1 MCPKDRSS
9 IPDMAANS
17 ANKFPLSGSGP
28 SAQPFRFFGI
38 DPGATAREIE
48 AALKRAQQKGLAPET
63 TLAEVH
69 ASLLDPIRRLRCE
82 LAYPL
87 GSTPD
92 HVDLFYVE
100 LPAGS
105 SDEEILRT
113 SEQFAPLPMAN
124 FIARYAARRR
134 ASSELL
140 LALIDAHT
148 CIDASEIQQ
157 SLQLLRRR
165 ASWPPPPVANVKD
178 GLDDLLRAHCVAVID
193 AYDPLESAAEPL
205 AETTREILA
214 TCDQPLIQA
223 LGVLLAAYRRAVE
236 EMRSRAEQQVD
247 QACQIMDQ
255 RPNDAISIE
264 GLAAAL
270 NRWASLCQPLLQLD
284 VHQGFNEPE
293 MSAVPDRVFGL
304 LGALINQRQYLA
316 VLRVLDPALDA
327 FKSIPDTTA
336 RLAKI
341 GEIVRK
347 MQRATPNDDGP
358 NQQLTAPAASRGFR
372 HLKMAGAATAAL
384 LVVLGLLGAY
394 WTFGPG
400 TASSVASASNPPQ
413 TNAEP
418 ELLPPAGNGQ
428 RFPREYVRYCHF
440 QEERLRVVKQ
450 RVRAPEDVRAYNAL
464 ATDYNS
470 RCANFFYQ
478 DEDLRLVK
486 EEVIAKRKLLEAD
499 AERILSTWPW
509 RNGAAGAPAS
519 ASK

>member
-9 IPDMAANS
+9 NPDMATDS
-17 ANKFPLSGSGP
+17 ANQSPLSASGP
-28 SAQPFRFFGI
+28 STHPFRFLRI
-38 DPGATAREIE
+38 DPGATSWEIE
-48 AALKRAQQKGLAPET
+48 AALTLARQRGLAPET
-63 TLAEVH
+63 TLAEAH
-69 ASLLDPIRRLRCE
+69 ASLLDPVRRLPCE
-82 LAYPL
+82 LAYPF
-87 GSTPD
+87 GSTPE
-92 HVDLFYVE
+92 HVDLFYAE
-100 LPAGS
+100 LPAS
-105 SDEEILRT
+105 ASDEEISQT

-124 FIARYAARRR
+124 FIARYAARRG
-134 ASSELL
+134 ASGELL

-148 CIDASEIQQ
+148 CIDAAEIQQ

-165 ASWPPPPVANVKD
+165 ASWPPLPVASVEQ
-178 GLDDLLRAHCVAVID
+178 GLDDLLHAHCVAVID
-193 AYDPLESAAEPL
+193 AYDPVESAAEPL
-205 AETTREILA
+205 AGATRAILA
-214 TCDQPLIQA
+214 TRDPPLIRT

-247 QACQIMDQ
+247 QACQTMDQ
-255 RPNDAISIE
+255 RPTDATSIE

-270 NRWASLCQPLLQLD
+270 QRWASLCQPMLLLD
-284 VHQGFNEPE
+284 AHQGSSPPE
-293 MSAVPDRVFGL
+293 MNVVPDRVFGL

-316 VLRVLDPALDA
+316 VQQVLDPALDA
-327 FKSIPDTTA
+327 FQSIPDTSA
-336 RLAKI
+336 RLTKI

-347 MQRATPNDDGP
+347 IQRDASTEVDPNP
-358 NQQLTAPAASRGFR
+358 HLTASAGSRGFR
-372 HLKMAGAATAAL
+372 HLKKATAAAAAL
-384 LVVLGLLGAY
+384 LAVLGLLGAY
-394 WTFGPG
+394 WTFGPKA
-400 TASSVASASNPPQ
+400 ASFVASASNPPQ
-413 TNAEP
+413 ANAEP

-428 RFPREYVRYCHF
+428 RFTREYVRYCHF

-509 RNGAAGAPAS
+509 RKDAAAAPPT
-519 ASK
+519 SK